1 MSRGNM
7 RGFRV
12 RHLWASVSALAL
24 CASTEGVIAQTSV
37 PQITVTAPE
46 QQQKPAPRRRVQ
58 RRTPAAPQQAAA
70 PASAPAPSPAEQ
82 LTTTNKSFDTA
93 RDNNLLP
100 KTGTNTFDFSRT
112 VIESLPQGDNAPL
125 DKVLLQAPG
134 VAQDSAASGQIHVR
148 NEHANVQYRIN
159 GIQIPD
165 GVAGFSQIFDT
176 SFIGSFQ
183 LITGALP
190 AQYGLHTAGLVDIK
204 TRDSAFNNSGTIG
217 FYGGSQQWVSPYVEY
232 GGTAGK
238 TQYYF
243 TGRYTA
249 NDIGIENPLPSYY
262 PIHDYT
268 WQGRFFGY
276 TSTQLDEWSRVSTIV
291 GSSTTRFQIP
301 NVIGAPLFNAP
312 NSFSI
317 NGISDF
323 DSTRLNE
330 QQYERNHFGVI
341 AYQRSA
347 GDVDLQASY
356 FTRYSS
362 LHFVPDTIGDLLL
375 NGVASD
381 VFRSSYVN
389 GVQADAAYRLNEAH
403 TVRAGFTGSGE
414 QTQVQNSSTVVAV
427 NPDGTQTDPTAPP
440 FNVNDET
447 AKFGGLF
454 GVYVQDEW
462 RITNQLTLNAGLR
475 FDQMWQFVNA
485 NQVSPRASLVY
496 KPWEGT
502 AFHAA
507 YARNFTPPEQVIATP
522 ANTALFAGTSG
533 APPGSGNSPV
543 LPERSHVFDVGVD
556 QRIWRGFDVGVDAYY
571 KIAKDLLDDGQF
583 GQALVLDGFNYEK
596 GRNAG
601 IELKTKYQE
610 GNFLAYGNLAWA
622 RQVGTN
628 IVSNQFLF
636 APDELDYIAHHYIF
650 TDHAQLLT
658 ASAGMSYLWYGT
670 KFSAD
675 LIYGYGLRTTVDT
688 PNDQHVPSYT
698 QVNLGVSREFPGVN
712 GKPATVRFDVINV
725 LDSIYEIRDGS
736 GVGVFAPQF
745 GPRRSF
751 FAGLSQKF

>member
-1 MSRGNM
+1 M
-7 RGFRV
+7 RGFRI
-12 RHLWASVSALAL
+12 RHFWASVSALAL
-24 CASTEGVIAQTSV
+24 FAASDEVVAQTPV

-70 PASAPAPSPAEQ
+70 PAPAPAPSPAEQ
-82 LTTTNKSFDTA
+82 LTTTNKSFDAA

-100 KTGTNTFDFSRT
+100 KSGTNTFDFSRA

-134 VAQDSAASGQIHVR
+134 VAQDSAASGQLHVR

-165 GVAGFSQIFDT
+165 GVSGFTQIFDT

-232 GGTAGK
+232 GGTTGK

-301 NVIGAPLFNAP
+301 NVIGSPTVG
-312 NSFSI
+312 FSI

-650 TDHAQLLT
+650 TDHTQLLT
-658 ASAGMSYLWYGT
+658 ASAGAAYMWYGT

-675 LIYGYGLRTTVDT
+675 LIYGYGLRTTIDT
-688 PNDQHVPSYT
+688 PNDAHVPSYT
-698 QVNLGVSREFPGVN
+698 QVNLGASREFPGVD
-712 GKPATVRFDVINV
+712 GKPATVRFDIVNA
-725 LDSIYEIRDGS
+725 LDSIYQIRNGQ

-745 GPRRSF
+745 GPRRGF